1 MSKIYKFQWKTDD
14 FSSQKYI
21 NLYLKQSRTR
31 KKKRR
36 GEKRE
41 KREGKRRQ
49 KKAKEGKRGQKK
61 ARREKEKRPPEKNM
75 VSPAG
80 RKFFDFFFLLKNLKV
95 RTPAPR
101 QGPPK
106 MMVFSLVW
114 GTLIYNMYEKS

>member
-1 MSKIYKFQWKTDD
+1 MIFESKIYKFQWKTDD

-80 RKFFDFFFLLKNLKV
+80 RKFFDFFFFIKEFKSKN
-95 RTPAPR
+95 P
-101 QGPPK
+101 GSPPGAAQNDG
-106 MMVFSLVW
+106 F
-114 GTLIYNMYEKS
+114 